1 MKRGVNMKILGEVQS
16 VVGFALGAAVAFAHG
31 AGEPPLELFATI
43 PMPGVK
49 GRIDHF
55 AIDVKRHRLFVAAL
69 ENDTLEVLD
78 VERNRHEKS
87 ISGFGEPQGLIYLP
101 ELNRVYVANGSG
113 DRVDVLDAASLA
125 PLKRI
130 DKLQDADNVRY
141 DAAGRKVVVG
151 YGKGA
156 LRMLDAETGASAG
169 DIPLSGHPESFQL
182 EQNGSRIFVNVPAA
196 RHVAVV
202 DRAKREVL
210 QTWEVSGAANNF
222 PMALDEISRRL
233 FVGARSPAVMLVYD
247 IDSGKVVARLP
258 IGGDT
263 DDIFFAPDR
272 KRVYVVCGEGRVDI
286 FRQETPDRYT
296 RESSV
301 DTAPRAR
308 TGLFVPEEG
317 KLYVAA
323 PAVGTLPARVFA
335 YRVR

>member
-1 MKRGVNMKILGEVQS
+1 MGLFIKEGAMKRGVNMKILGEVQS

-130 DKLQDADNVRY
+130 GMPR
-141 DAAGRKVVVG
+141 
-151 YGKGA
+151 
-156 LRMLDAETGASAG
+156 
-169 DIPLSGHPESFQL
+169 
-182 EQNGSRIFVNVPAA
+182 
-196 RHVAVV
+196 
-202 DRAKREVL
+202 RE
-210 QTWEVSGAANNF
+210 
-222 PMALDEISRRL
+222 P
-233 FVGARSPAVMLVYD
+233 
-247 IDSGKVVARLP
+247 
-258 IGGDT
+258 
-263 DDIFFAPDR
+263 
-272 KRVYVVCGEGRVDI
+272 
-286 FRQETPDRYT
+286 
-296 RESSV
+296 
-301 DTAPRAR
+301 PRAI
-308 TGLFVPEEG
+308 FP
-317 KLYVAA
+317 
-323 PAVGTLPARVFA
+323 
-335 YRVR
+335 YRVILNPSSSSRTEAAYS